1 MKSRLSLSSRLLLI
15 CTSLVILPVVI
26 VGVLSFKQLQF
37 FSEETVTQS
46 YSGLEK
52 QAQEVL
58 LNGVT
63 ADREKIKGFIDKAE
77 SHVQELAGSSQLETY
92 LNTLAGKNQVLNR
105 MVEKELARTVEGV
118 VEMCRVQ
125 HELLQKKLDS
135 DLAVSEYML
144 DRYGKPVLGAS
155 SSEWKATNQFTQES
169 QSVSLPVLMI
179 GAASFDA
186 EHAQEKFVPIVDEV
200 QKLVGGT
207 CTIFQ
212 KMNDKG
218 DMLRVTTNIKKA
230 DGLRATG
237 TFIPAVN
244 PDGQPN
250 PVVAKILKGEVYRG
264 RAFVV
269 DAWYITVYKPL
280 LDGTGRLVGMLYD
293 GVKER
298 EGGRLNEVIAGVKV
312 GESGHAFVMD
322 SKGTFVIHPQAEAV
336 GKEAG
341 PLLKVPNIKD
351 LLAQKKDGQT
361 GVFTYMDGGRRRF
374 VVHYY
379 FNEWDWIVS
388 AAGFWDEMTRESAQA
403 SMKSFKDEIAGLYR
417 ATFMEVG
424 GKEEPV
430 YNQVRY
436 IDETGRELVRF
447 RGGQYSEDLGSRAS
461 EAWFKECL
469 QLGKGEVY
477 NSGAIPGTDGG
488 KPEMIIAA
496 PVFTGETLKGF
507 MVLNLDWTL
516 AWKLMKD
523 HVYGKTGYPFI
534 LNEQGVL
541 ISHPK
546 YDLNAPMNLSDQRY
560 GPLAVLARDGMMKGA
575 AGQGKYTFE
584 GVEKF
589 VSFTP
594 LKVHKFTYS
603 VAGTAPTAE
612 FLALANGIRSN
623 ADTKASR
630 SAAVIGIVTVL
641 MAVLGAAAGFLSSRG
656 ITRPLLRIIGGLSQ
670 GGERVA
676 AASREVAVAG
686 QSLAEGA
693 SQQAAAIEETS
704 SSLEEMASMTKQNA
718 ANSAQAHTMMVEA
731 SRIVGRANTSM
742 GDLST
747 AMREISTASVETQRI
762 VKTIDEIAFQTNLL
776 ALNAAVEAAR
786 AGGSGAGFAVVADE
800 VRNLAMR
807 AADAARN
814 TANLIEDTARRV
826 KTGGELV
833 GIVENALRQMTATTE
848 AVNKLVAE
856 IAAASDEQSVG
867 IGQVSRA
874 VAEMDKVVQ
883 RNVTGAEASAAAS
896 AEMNAQAE
904 KTDAFVGELVALVNG
919 NGAKGGLVRAPV
931 RDAIPSPADG
941 GTAQLPEPENREPRG
956 SSAGTPKLRQ
966 ATPLRRI
973 ASPDDTDNFQ
983 DF

>member
-15 CTSLVILPVVI
+15 CTSLVIVPVVI
-26 VGVLSFKQLQF
+26 VGMLSFKQLQF
-37 FSEETVTQS
+37 FSQETVTQS
-46 YSGLEK
+46 YTGLEK

-63 ADREKIKGFIDKAE
+63 TDREKIKGFIDKAE
-77 SHVQELAGSSQLETY
+77 SHVRELSSSSQLETY

-144 DRYGKPVLGAS
+144 DRYGKPVLS
-155 SSEWKATNQFTQES
+155 TSTSQWKATNQFTQEA
-169 QSVSLPVLMI
+169 QSVSLPVLTI
-179 GAASFDA
+179 GSASFDS

-230 DGLRATG
+230 DGARATG
-237 TFIPAVN
+237 TFIPAAN

-250 PVVAKILKGEVYRG
+250 PVVAKVLKGEVYRG

-280 LDGTGRLVGMLYD
+280 LDETGRLVGMLYD

-298 EGGRLNEVIAGVKV
+298 EGGRLNEVIAGVKI
-312 GESGHAFVMD
+312 GESGYAFVMD

-341 PLLKVPNIKD
+341 PFLKIADIKELLG
-351 LLAQKKDGQT
+351 QKKDGQT
-361 GVFTYMDGGRRRF
+361 GVYTYTDGGRRRF
-374 VVHYY
+374 VAFYY
-379 FNEWDWIVS
+379 FNEWDWVVS
-388 AAGFWDEMTRESAQA
+388 AAGFWDEMTREPAQA
-403 SMKSFKDEIAGLYR
+403 SMKSFKDEILGLYR

-430 YNQVRY
+430 YNQIRY
-436 IDETGRELVRF
+436 VDETGRELVKF
-447 RGGQYSEDLGSRAS
+447 RNGQFLEDLGSVAS
-461 EAWFKECL
+461 ETWFKECP
-469 QLGKGEVY
+469 QLAKGETF
-477 NSGAIPGTDGG
+477 NSGAIPGTNGG

-496 PVFTGETLKGF
+496 PLYTADALKGF
-507 MVLNLDWTL
+507 TVLDLDWTL
-516 AWKLMKD
+516 AWKLLKD
-523 HVYGKTGYPFI
+523 HMYGKTGYPFI

-546 YDLNAPMNLSDQRY
+546 YDLNTPMNLSDPRN
-560 GPLAVLARDGMMKGA
+560 GPLATLARDGMMKGE

-612 FLALANGIRSN
+612 FLALANGIKNN
-623 ADTKASR
+623 ADAKASR
-630 SAAVIGIVTVL
+630 SAAIIGMVTVL
-641 MAVLGAAAGFLSSRG
+641 MAILGAVAGFLSSRG
-656 ITRPLLRIIGGLSQ
+656 ITRPLLRIIGGLSR

-676 AASREVAVAG
+676 AASREVAAASR
-686 QSLAEGA
+686 SLAEGA
-693 SQQAAAIEETS
+693 SEQAAAIEETS

-718 ANSAQAHTMMVEA
+718 GNSARAHTMMLEA
-731 SRIVGRANTSM
+731 SRIVDRANGSM

-747 AMREISTASVETQRI
+747 AMREIAAASTETQRI

-786 AGGSGAGFAVVADE
+786 AGESGAGFAVVADE

-807 AADAARN
+807 AADAAKN
-814 TANLIEDTARRV
+814 TANLIEDTSKRV
-826 KTGGELV
+826 KAGGELV
-833 GIVENALRQMTATTE
+833 GIVEGALRQITATTGT
-848 AVNKLVAE
+848 VNELVAE
-856 IAAASDEQSVG
+856 IAAASNEQSVG
-867 IGQVSRA
+867 IEQVSRA

-883 RNVTGAEASAAAS
+883 RNATGAEASASAS
-896 AEMNAQAE
+896 AEMNTQAE
-904 KTDAFVGELVALVNG
+904 ETEAFVGELVRLVNG
-919 NGAKGGLVRAPV
+919 KGDEDGLERKPVRA
-931 RDAIPSPADG
+931 AIPPPADG
-941 GTAQLPEPENREPRG
+941 GAPEP
-956 SSAGTPKLRQ
+956 PKLEGPD
-966 ATPLRRI
+966 AYGSPTKALKLRKGPPPHRGGP
-973 ASPDDTDNFQ
+973 PDDTGNFQ

>member
-1 MKSRLSLSSRLLLI
+1 MQARLSLSSRLLLI
-15 CTSLVILPVVI
+15 CTLLVIVPVAI
-26 VGVLSFKQLQF
+26 VGLFSFKQLQF

-46 YSGLEK
+46 FTGLEK

-63 ADREKIKGFIDKAE
+63 TDREKIKGFIDKAE
-77 SHVQELAGSSQLETY
+77 SHVRELSSSSQLETY
-92 LNTLAGKNQVLNR
+92 FNTVAGKNQVLNR
-105 MVEKELARTVEGV
+105 MVEKELAQTVEGV

-135 DLAVSEYML
+135 DLAVSEYMVN
-144 DRYGKPVLGAS
+144 RYGKPVLSAS
-155 SSEWKATNQFTQES
+155 TSQWKATNQLTQES
-169 QSVSLPVLMI
+169 QAVSLPVLTI

-212 KMNDKG
+212 KMNDRG
-218 DMLRVTTNIKKA
+218 DMLRVTTNIRKT
-230 DGLRATG
+230 DGSRATG

-244 PDGQPN
+244 QDGQPN
-250 PVVAKILKGEVYRG
+250 PVVARVLKGEVYRG

-280 LDGTGRLVGMLYD
+280 LDETGHLVGMLYD

-298 EGGRLNEVIAGVKV
+298 EGGRLNEVIAGVKT

-322 SKGTFVIHPQAEAV
+322 SKGTIVIHPQPDAV

-341 PLLKVPNIKD
+341 PLLKIANIKE
-351 LLAQKKDGQT
+351 LLSQKKEGQT
-361 GVFTYMDGGRRRF
+361 GIYTYADGGRRRF
-374 VVHYY
+374 VAYYY
-379 FNEWDWIVS
+379 FNEWDWVVS
-388 AAGFWDEMTRESAQA
+388 VAGFWDEMTRDSVQA
-403 SMKSFKDEIAGLYR
+403 SLQSFKDEIAGLHR
-417 ATFMEVG
+417 ATFMEIG

-430 YNQVRY
+430 YNQIRC
-436 IDETGRELVRF
+436 IDENGRELVKYQS
-447 RGGQYSEDLGSRAS
+447 GQFSENLDSRAS
-461 EAWFKECL
+461 DAWFKECL
-469 QLGKGEVY
+469 QLAKGETF
-477 NSGAIPGTDGG
+477 NSGAIPGADGG
-488 KPEMIIAA
+488 KPEMIVAA
-496 PVFTGETLKGF
+496 PFYSGEALKGF

-516 AWKLMKD
+516 AWKLLKD
-523 HVYGKTGYPFI
+523 HIYGKTGYPFI
-534 LNEQGVL
+534 LNEQGIL

-546 YDLNAPMNLSDQRY
+546 YDLNSPVNLSDSRY
-560 GPLAVLARDGMMKGA
+560 GPLAALVRDGMMKGV

-589 VSFTP
+589 VSFMP
-594 LKVHKFTYS
+594 LKVHKSTYS
-603 VAGTAPTAE
+603 VAGTAPTSE

-630 SAAVIGIVTVL
+630 SAAVIGIVTLV
-641 MAVLGAAAGFLSSRG
+641 MAILGAVAGFFSSRG
-656 ITRPLLRIIGGLSQ
+656 ITRPLLRIIGGLSK

-676 AASREVAVAG
+676 AASREVAAASR
-686 QSLAEGA
+686 SLAEGA
-693 SQQAAAIEETS
+693 SEQAAAIEETS

-718 ANSAQAHTMMVEA
+718 ANSTQARTMMMEA
-731 SRIVGRANTSM
+731 SRIVGRANSSM
-742 GDLST
+742 KDLST
-747 AMREISTASVETQRI
+747 AMREISTASAETQRI

-786 AGGSGAGFAVVADE
+786 AGESGAGFAVVADE

-807 AADAARN
+807 AADAAKN
-814 TANLIEDTARRV
+814 TANLIEDTSKRV
-826 KTGGELV
+826 KAGGELV
-833 GIVENALRQMTATTE
+833 GIVEGALQQMTATTE
-848 AVNKLVAE
+848 TVNKLVAE
-856 IAAASDEQSVG
+856 IAAASSEQSAG
-867 IGQVSRA
+867 IEQVNRA

-883 RNVTGAEASAAAS
+883 RNATGAEASASSS

-904 KTDAFVGELVALVNG
+904 ETEAFVGELVTLVNG
-919 NGAKGGLVRAPV
+919 SGGAGKIVRKPVRA
-931 RDAIPSPADG
+931 AIPPR
-941 GTAQLPEPENREPRG
+941 AQGEPLSLEQPDPRG
-956 SSAGTPKLRQ
+956 SRTSAAQSRKETP
-966 ATPLRRI
+966 PRRI
-973 ASPDDTDNFQ
+973 VPPNDGGNFQ